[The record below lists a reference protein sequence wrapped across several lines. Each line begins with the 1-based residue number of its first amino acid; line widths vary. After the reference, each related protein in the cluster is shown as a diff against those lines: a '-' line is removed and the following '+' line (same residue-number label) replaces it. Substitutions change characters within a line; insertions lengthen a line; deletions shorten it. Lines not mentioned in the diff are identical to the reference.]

1 MLKNPFL
8 IYILTFGSALALYQL
23 GWSEIYPET
32 SSDLLAFFGLSFVVS
47 ASLAL
52 VAEKEIEETRTYVSG
67 QMPWYAVLIV
77 VACLAADIA
86 YTGSIPLLE
95 LYRGELKYGS
105 FVGIPSL
112 HVFAVTFGSA
122 FSTIRFADFLF
133 ATRWRDRLRYFIE
146 ASIPIGYFLLV
157 VYRGPALIV
166 AVSWAFVFVIRR
178 GRIGILA
185 GVAIAALTLGIL
197 HFNGILGEA
206 RSGLIDDL
214 GKPTQAFRES
224 GVPHTY
230 FWTYLY
236 ATAPI
241 ANLQYAVDVAEP
253 LYKLSR
259 LPEFFVGE
267 MLPDFISNRIL
278 PLMKT
283 ERLAIP
289 EISAGFNVSSI
300 FGRSYLFFGWIGV
313 LAMFAWFMALILV
326 YLALILR
333 SPYRLPC
340 LALLNT
346 LIVFCVFENMIA
358 YTALLMQLVWPLL
371 LGFLPQSRT
380 YDPVPSV

>member
-8 IYILTFGSALALYQL
+8 VYILTFGTALALYQL
-23 GWSEIYPET
+23 GWAGIYPET

-52 VAEKEIEETRTYVSG
+52 VAEKEVEETRTYVSG
-67 QMPWYAVLIV
+67 QMPWYAVFIV
-77 VACLAADIA
+77 VVCLAGDIA

-95 LYRGELKYGS
+95 LYRGEWKYGS
-105 FVGIPSL
+105 FVGIPTL

-133 ATRWRDRLRYFIE
+133 ATRWRHRFRYFIE
-146 ASIPIGYFLLV
+146 ASIPVIYFLLV
-157 VYRGPALIV
+157 VYRGPALILV
-166 AVSWAFVFVIRR
+166 VSWAFVFVIRR
-178 GRIGILA
+178 DRIGILN
-185 GVAIAALTLGIL
+185 GVMIAALTLGIL
-197 HFNGILGEA
+197 YLGGIFGQA
-206 RSGLIDDL
+206 RTGLVDDL
-214 GKPTQAFRES
+214 GKPTEAFRES
-224 GVPHTY
+224 GVPQTY

-253 LYKLSR
+253 LYKLNR

-278 PLMKT
+278 SLMKT

-289 EISAGFNVSSI
+289 EISVGFNVSSI

-313 LAMFAWFMALILV
+313 LAMFAWLMALVLV
-326 YLALILR
+326 YLTLILR

-371 LGFLPQSRT
+371 LGFLWQPRT
-380 YDPVPSV
+380 YDRVPSV

>member
-8 IYILTFGSALALYQL
+8 IYILTFGTALALYQL
-23 GWSEIYPET
+23 GWAGIYPET

-52 VAEKEIEETRTYVSG
+52 VAEKEVEETRTYVSG

-77 VACLAADIA
+77 VVCLAADIA

-95 LYRGELKYGS
+95 LYRGEWKYGS
-105 FVGIPSL
+105 FVGIPTL

-133 ATRWRDRLRYFIE
+133 ATRWRDRFRYFIE
-146 ASIPIGYFLLV
+146 ASIPIIYFLLV
-157 VYRGPALIV
+157 VYRGPALIL

-178 GRIGILA
+178 DRIGILT
-185 GVAIAALTLGIL
+185 GVMIAALTLGIL
-197 HFNGILGEA
+197 YLGGIFGQA
-206 RSGLIDDL
+206 RTGLVDDL
-214 GKPTQAFRES
+214 GKPTEAFRDS
-224 GVPHTY
+224 GVPQTY

-253 LYKLSR
+253 LYKLNR

-267 MLPDFISNRIL
+267 MLPDFISNRL
-278 PLMKT
+278 LSLMKT

-289 EISAGFNVSSI
+289 EISVGFNVSSI

-313 LAMFAWFMALILV
+313 LAMFAWLMALVLV
-326 YLALILR
+326 YLTLILR

-371 LGFLPQSRT
+371 LGFLWQPRT
-380 YDPVPSV
+380 YDRVPSV